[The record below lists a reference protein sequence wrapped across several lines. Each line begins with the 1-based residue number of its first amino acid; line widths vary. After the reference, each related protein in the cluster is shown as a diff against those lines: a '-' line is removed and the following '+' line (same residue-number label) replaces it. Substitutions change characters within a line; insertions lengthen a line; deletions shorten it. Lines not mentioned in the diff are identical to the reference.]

1 MATSEGSAPYAAR
14 LEIDYP
20 ERLDR
25 LTTLLRAIW
34 IIPIAIVAGVLSG
47 GGTQWV
53 FTQSGEL
60 VQASTLGISGG
71 LFLATL
77 LMLLFRRHY
86 PRWWFD
92 FLLELNRFTTRVGAY
107 ALLLTDRY
115 PSTTDEQSV
124 HLDIDYPDAERDLNR
139 WLPLIKWLLAL
150 PHWLVLGLLFIL
162 VMFAVVIAWFAILLT
177 GRYPRPLF
185 DFVVGFSRW
194 GLRVFA
200 YSVFLV
206 TDRYP
211 PFRLES

>member
-1 MATSEGSAPYAAR
+1 MAISEGSAPYAVR

-20 ERLDR
+20 ERLNR
-25 LTTLLRAIW
+25 LTTLLRAVW
-34 IIPIAIVAGVLSG
+34 VIPIGIVLAILSG

-53 FTQSGEL
+53 VTQSGEW
-60 VQASTLGISGG
+60 VQASTLGVSGG

-77 LMLLFRRHY
+77 LMLLFRRRY

-92 FLLELNRFTTRVGAY
+92 FLLELNRFSTRVGAY
-107 ALLLTDRY
+107 FLLLTDRY

-139 WLPLIKWLLAL
+139 WLPLVKWLLAL
-150 PHWLVLGLLFIL
+150 PHWLVLGLLSIL
-162 VMFAVVIAWFAILLT
+162 AMFAVVIAWFAILLT

-185 DFVVGFSRW
+185 DFVVGLSRW
-194 GLRVFA
+194 GLRVLA
-200 YSVFLV
+200 YAVFLV